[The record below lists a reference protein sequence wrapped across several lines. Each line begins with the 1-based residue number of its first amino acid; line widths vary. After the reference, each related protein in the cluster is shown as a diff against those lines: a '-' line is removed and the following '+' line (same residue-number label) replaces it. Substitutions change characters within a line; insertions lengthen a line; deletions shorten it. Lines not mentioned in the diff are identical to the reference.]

1 MNENKGIAQEI
12 WKISILYP
20 KTSKEF
26 YHHMKFRKSI
36 VNSVLYKKLYLN
48 ISQYSQETPLLEPL
62 FKKVY

>member
-26 YHHMKFRKSI
+26 YHYMKFRKSI
-36 VNSVLYKKLYLN
+36 MNSVLYKELLYLN
-48 ISQYSQETPLLEPL
+48 ISQYSRENASVGAS
-62 FKKVY
+62 F